1 MQLDRDITL
10 CNRSFIQRAYS
21 ILSTRMHSL
30 QDARH
35 PADEGFEAQLTWRVY
50 GLSIWSSPASLSGYL
65 DTYHLSLNI
74 MNTGVDPLTGLVIRV
89 SQCSTARLSVAAN
102 IVILST

>member
-10 CNRSFIQRAYS
+10 YNRSFVQRAYS
-21 ILSTRMHSL
+21 ILSTRVHSL
-30 QDARH
+30 QDAKH
-35 PADEGFEAQLTWRVY
+35 PADEGFEAQLTWIVY
-50 GLSIWSSPASLSGYL
+50 GLSIRSSLASLSGYL

-89 SQCSTARLSVAAN
+89 SQCSTARLSVAAI